1 MPETA
6 PLQKRIKR
14 HVIGRPQRFFAA
26 SSPGFEKACLQEL
39 KIRLPDIQQASTTP
53 GGVEF
58 TGRLDDCFRANLKLH
73 IPNRILMRV
82 SSFKSTNFRQL
93 EKKAGDIA
101 WELFVRP
108 DSRLKVHV
116 ATRHCRL
123 LHSGAI
129 AERIKRAINERLSG
143 FESGQHL
150 PGTAGGPQN
159 IFLRGVDDFFNVSI
173 DSSGELLY
181 KRGLKEHTGKAP
193 LRETL
198 AGGALIM
205 AGYNGSEP
213 LLDPLCGTGT
223 FSLEGALM
231 TKRIPPGWFRK
242 FAFYRWPSFSK
253 KRWMF
258 IKRQAESKIVQSRH
272 PVIFASDSDGTV
284 CQKLEAC
291 IRKYHLTDTVQV
303 QQMDFFKID
312 PLELTDRTGT
322 VCINPPYGR
331 RLGGRQES
339 DAFLHA
345 VGDKLKQ
352 AYQGWKL
359 VLLAPG
365 RKKAGTLPFQTK
377 SIPVQHGGLKLR
389 LLTGKIE

>member
-1 MPETA
+1 MPGTS

-26 SSPGFEKACLQEL
+26 SSPGFEKACLHEL
-39 KIRLPDIQQASTTP
+39 KNRLPDIQEASITP

-58 TGRLDDCFRANLKLH
+58 AGRLDDCFRANLRLH

-82 SSFKSTNFRQL
+82 SAFKCTNFRQL

-101 WELFVRP
+101 WELFVRS

-123 LHSGAI
+123 RHSGAI

-143 FESGQHL
+143 FESGQHF
-150 PGTAGGPQN
+150 PENAGSVQD
-159 IFLRGVDDFFNVSI
+159 IFVRGIDDHFNASI
-173 DSSGELLY
+173 DSSGDLLY

-205 AGYNGSEP
+205 VGYDGSEP

-231 TKRIPPGWFRK
+231 VKRIPAGWFRD
-242 FAFYRWPSFSK
+242 FAFYRWPSFRK

-258 IKRQAESKIVQSRH
+258 IRRQAESEIVQSRR
-272 PVIFASDSDGTV
+272 PVIFASDSDGTA

-291 IRKYHLTDTVQV
+291 IHTYHLADTVQV
-303 QQMDFFKID
+303 QKIDFFRID

-331 RLGGRQES
+331 RLGRRQES

-365 RKKAGTLPFQTK
+365 RKKAGILPFQTK
-377 SIPVQHGGLKLR
+377 SIPVQHGGLKLK
-389 LLTGKIE
+389 LLIGKIP